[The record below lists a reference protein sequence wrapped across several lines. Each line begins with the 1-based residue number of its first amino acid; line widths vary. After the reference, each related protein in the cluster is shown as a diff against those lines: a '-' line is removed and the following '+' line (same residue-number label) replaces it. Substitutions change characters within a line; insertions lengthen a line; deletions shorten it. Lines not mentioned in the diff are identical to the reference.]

1 MVFSLDLLILL
12 SKKLFLRKDIVSLLR
27 NVGKYSLIIRDP
39 FVQFDNLFKRIVN
52 FGNEQSTMQ
61 QMILLQY
68 LLDFTVEI
76 SPQTKHLLKICS
88 PLKLFDI

>member
-1 MVFSLDLLILL
+1 MVFSLDLFILL

-52 FGNEQSTMQ
+52 FWNE
-61 QMILLQY
+61 
-68 LLDFTVEI
+68 
-76 SPQTKHLLKICS
+76 
-88 PLKLFDI
+88 

>member
-1 MVFSLDLLILL
+1 
-12 SKKLFLRKDIVSLLR
+12 
-27 NVGKYSLIIRDP
+27 
-39 FVQFDNLFKRIVN
+39 
-52 FGNEQSTMQ
+52 MQ